1 MLKDK
6 IDKLFEADFD
16 EGDMTPQEV
25 REDTIKALINLR
37 KSVNRWDARDTLKEL
52 TKFGF
57 WRKGQML
64 SIDIEMAKDIASE
77 ALAAVKESMTS
88 DFVNKIYDKVYAWAN
103 HKE

>member
-1 MLKDK
+1 
-6 IDKLFEADFD
+6 
-16 EGDMTPQEV
+16 MTPQEV